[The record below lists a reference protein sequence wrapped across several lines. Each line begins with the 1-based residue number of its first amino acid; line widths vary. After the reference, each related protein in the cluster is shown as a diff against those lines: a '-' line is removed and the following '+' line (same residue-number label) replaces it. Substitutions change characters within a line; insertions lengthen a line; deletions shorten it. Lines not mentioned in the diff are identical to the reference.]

1 MRGLASS
8 DLRLVTVWHG
18 NAEDRTLHFSL
29 YNTGSD
35 PVTVATLH
43 KTGGFWLTPKA
54 PVHGAR
60 LERTLSNYTVS
71 RPSAPTTPASNGV
84 WTFSVGNL
92 NARPFRAGDGHLSA

>member
-1 MRGLASS
+1 MSGLASS

-43 KTGGFWLTPKA
+43 MTGGS
-54 PVHGAR
+54 G
-60 LERTLSNYTVS
+60 
-71 RPSAPTTPASNGV
+71 
-84 WTFSVGNL
+84 
-92 NARPFRAGDGHLSA
+92 